1 MAFEWA
7 STYFN
12 FSFLLKM
19 DDDTFVNVKR
29 FISVLAKPEIPKE
42 KLYMGHCF
50 KGPVVKRRGKWKVS
64 YEDYNQTF
72 YPDFCSEYGIVF
84 SFDVVHLLV
93 DLYAVVPWF
102 KIDDVYIGMLAEKA
116 GVKTKYMRKF
126 HNKEPPINVNCV
138 NVKKPDDILAW
149 HGVTGKCLF
158 EVFQATL
165 DLI

>member
-1 MAFEWA
+1 MLNGSFQ
-7 STYFN
+7 
-12 FSFLLKM
+12 FLLNLKFLKKSYTW
-19 DDDTFVNVKR
+19 DTALR
-29 FISVLAKPEIPKE
+29 GLSL
-42 KLYMGHCF
+42 
-50 KGPVVKRRGKWKVS
+50 KGEENGKFRMKIIIKK
-64 YEDYNQTF
+64 F
-72 YPDFCSEYGIVF
+72 YPDFCSGYGIVL
-84 SFDVVHLLV
+84 SFDVVHLFV

-102 KIDDVYIGMLAEKA
+102 KIDHVYIGMLAEKG
-116 GVKTKYMRKF
+116 GVKAKYMRKF